1 MITRLI
7 IKNKAYRIINEYAF
21 SSSNSEVTFNDIV
34 IDFTKHSIADI
45 PFKYQEVQIKKAES
59 EKEILNG
66 EVIFT
71 GFVETATPQELKD
84 RDSFIELTLSILS
97 PLAMTTKRSV
107 SLIGTYTKE
116 EAVRRVLQPLVDDG
130 FMIFELNIAQG
141 QVTTNFV
148 ISTVENCMNN
158 LAIKLNFFW
167 HIDERKNIYVN
178 DLDYLFGK
186 EAKLKID
193 SNTKGNGFLDIT
205 PKIENIDYANIINFK
220 NVRVYYHALTAVD
233 GTGEISNELDF
244 PVLNLP
250 KKIKKGDIVQ
260 FNNPI
265 VINED
270 LLKNMRDL
278 GEIQEYDELESLH
291 LTIGNEEFY
300 VKIDE
305 EKASENFGKLID
317 SGNISYSDNSGEEKT
332 VVLQKD
338 SFFSSL
344 ITGFKWNG
352 EDDVTITYINTITA
366 LRYTTMR
373 FMHSNEINNMKGI
386 ISRTGIIEKN
396 VDYNEKWTT
405 VTELI
410 DYARSLM
417 TLNTNTINQVLLN
430 YDINPK
436 LKISDIVE
444 IEDEKFLI
452 KGKFAVKQIDY
463 NFYAENHQTWKITLK
478 NADLNA
484 SFIDMFRPSEQ
495 QETQENIDTVI
506 LSEFIEENIYEK
518 HEVNFEEA
526 GHEN

>member
-1 MITRLI
+1 M
-7 IKNKAYRIINEYAF
+7 
-21 SSSNSEVTFNDIV
+21 
-34 IDFTKHSIADI
+34 
-45 PFKYQEVQIKKAES
+45 
-59 EKEILNG
+59 
-66 EVIFT
+66 
-71 GFVETATPQELKD
+71 
-84 RDSFIELTLSILS
+84 
-97 PLAMTTKRSV
+97 
-107 SLIGTYTKE
+107 
-116 EAVRRVLQPLVDDG
+116 
-130 FMIFELNIAQG
+130 
-141 QVTTNFV
+141 
-148 ISTVENCMNN
+148 
-158 LAIKLNFFW
+158 
-167 HIDERKNIYVN
+167 
-178 DLDYLFGK
+178 
-186 EAKLKID
+186 
-193 SNTKGNGFLDIT
+193 
-205 PKIENIDYANIINFK
+205 
-220 NVRVYYHALTAVD
+220 
-233 GTGEISNELDF
+233 
-244 PVLNLP
+244 LNLP

-270 LLKNMRDL
+270 TLKNMRNL
-278 GEIQEYDELESLH
+278 GEIQDYDELESLH
-291 LTIGNEEFY
+291 MTIGNEEFY
-300 VKIDE
+300 IKIDE
-305 EKASENFGKLID
+305 ERASENFGKLID

-352 EDDVTITYINTITA
+352 EDDVTITYINAVMA

-463 NFYAENHQTWKITLK
+463 NFYAENHKTWKITLK
-478 NADLNA
+478 NADLNT

-495 QETQENIDTVI
+495 QESQENIDTVI

-518 HEVNFEEA
+518 HEANFEEA
-526 GHEN
+526 KNEN